1 MRNELK
7 KELNEKYGRINEI
20 RKVAEKIS
28 ESYLNW
34 YAQKTGEII
43 RGFDSYMS
51 YVKLMSNRIEDSIR
65 KFEKYIV
72 ININMYNVDN
82 DVITWYNDDSGIVI
96 MFDSPSGLQGIN
108 ITKDKYMNDA
118 ECRLYLNID

>member
-28 ESYLNW
+28 ESYLIW